1 MHSASKQQR
10 LFERRDGTKKA
21 MANYFGETLYRL
33 RAEKGLSQQQLANR
47 LHVTRSAV
55 ANWETGHRL
64 PNAAMVSQIARV
76 LNADAAFLLA
86 AADEN
91 HDVPNVLLVDDSP
104 IALEGGLP
112 ILQEAL
118 PNANVV
124 GLASP
129 AEAVRYF
136 KNNPV
141 ALVLLDIKLGKTN
154 GLDLCQELLKIR
166 PNANVVYLTAYPE
179 YSLDAWNTDA
189 CGFILKPLEAEEVR
203 RLIPRLRHP
212 VRGLL

>member
-1 MHSASKQQR
+1 
-10 LFERRDGTKKA
+10 
-21 MANYFGETLYRL
+21 MANYFGETLCRL
-33 RAEKGLSQQQLANR
+33 RADKGLSQQQLANR

-55 ANWETGHRL
+55 ANWEAGHRL
-64 PNAAMVSQIARV
+64 PNAAMISQIARA
-76 LNADAAFLLA
+76 LNADAALLLA
-86 AADEN
+86 AADES

-112 ILQEAL
+112 VLREAL

-136 KNNPV
+136 KGNPV
-141 ALVLLDIKLGKTN
+141 ALALLDIKLGRTC
-154 GLDLCQELLKIR
+154 GLDLCQELLQIR
-166 PNANVVYLTAYPE
+166 PNANIVYITAYPE

-203 RLIPRLRHP
+203 KLVPKLRHP
-212 VRGLL
+212 ARGLL

>member
-1 MHSASKQQR
+1 
-10 LFERRDGTKKA
+10 
-21 MANYFGETLYRL
+21 MANHFGETLYRL
-33 RAEKGLSQQQLANR
+33 RIEKGLSQQQMANR

-55 ANWETGHRL
+55 ANWETGHRR
-64 PNAAMVSQIARV
+64 PNVAMISQIARV

-86 AADEN
+86 AADESR
-91 HDVPNVLLVDDSP
+91 DVPNVLLVDDSP
-104 IALEGGLP
+104 IALEGGLSV
-112 ILQEAL
+112 LQEAL

-141 ALVLLDIKLGKTN
+141 ALALLDIKLGKTN
-154 GLDLCQELLKIR
+154 GLDLCQELLQIR
-166 PNANVVYLTAYPE
+166 PNANIAYITACPE

-189 CGFILKPLEAEEVR
+189 CGFILKPLEVEAVLK
-203 RLIPRLRHP
+203 LIPKLRHP